1 MRATVH
7 IGMPKTGTTTL
18 QRTFTANTRLLEE
31 SGILYPS
38 MLSSSSMNHRILA
51 YYTREPSHYPRH
63 MRRLKNEAVSRDL
76 INEIKFSVD
85 SSLKSRDYAH
95 LVFSAESLFYPIQ
108 QVKRIPFRE
117 FMSSLDSSPTFVA
130 YLRSPASFYLAVC
143 QQKLR
148 ASTRLKSLTPPRY
161 YGVLNSYRETFPD
174 SRIRVSLFERK
185 ALVNND
191 IVDDF
196 CSKYLSSSSIDP
208 ATLKSISDSNISLS
222 PEAMAASRLYR
233 MAFWSDHDDEH
244 TPGTK
249 KLINTLRKA
258 DRQLG
263 IKKASLKPEIK
274 QALEAHS
281 ASDLLWLKETHDIV
295 FSDILY
301 ESLTAKPS
309 LAVELEPSH
318 KPSRLTDIINIDLC
332 RFVSIIDFLR
342 ASRFVAER
350 PELAAWI
357 RDLKLADLRDL

>member
-63 MRRLKNEAVSRDL
+63 MRRLKNETVSREL
-76 INEIKFSVD
+76 INEIKLSVA
-85 SSLKSRDYAH
+85 SSLESRDYTH
-95 LVFSAESLFYPIQ
+95 LLLSAESLFYPIQ
-108 QVKRIPFRE
+108 QTKRQPFKD
-117 FMSSLDSSPTFVA
+117 FISALDASPTFVA

-148 ASTRLKSLTPPRY
+148 ASAHLKSLTPPRY
-161 YGVLNSYRETFPD
+161 FGVLNSYHETFPD
-174 SRIRVSLFERK
+174 SKICVSLFERK
-185 ALVNND
+185 ALTNND
-191 IVDDF
+191 IVYDF
-196 CSKYLSSSSIDP
+196 CSNYLSDSSIDP
-208 ATLKSISDSNISLS
+208 ATLKSVSDSNISLS
-222 PEAMAASRLYR
+222 PEAMAVSRLYR

-274 QALEAHS
+274 QVLEAHS
-281 ASDLLWLKETHDIV
+281 ASDLLWLKETYDIV
-295 FSDILY
+295 FSDVPY
-301 ESLTAKPS
+301 DSLRVKTF
-309 LAVELEPSH
+309 LDVDLDPSH
-318 KPSRLTDIINIDLC
+318 KPTRLTDILNIDLS
-332 RFVSIIDFLR
+332 RFVSIIDYLR
-342 ASRFVAER
+342 TSRFVADR

-357 RDLKLADLRDL
+357 SDLKLADLRDL

>member
-18 QRTFTANTRLLEE
+18 QRTFTANTRLLDE

-63 MRRLKNEAVSRDL
+63 MRRLKNEAISRDL
-76 INEIKFSVD
+76 INEIKLSIG
-85 SSLKSRDYAH
+85 SSLKGRDYAY

-108 QVKRIPFRE
+108 QLKRKPFRE
-117 FMSSLDSSPTFVA
+117 FIYSLDPSPTIVA

-148 ASTRLKSLTPPRY
+148 ASTRLKSLSPPRY
-161 YGVLNSYRETFPD
+161 HGVLNSYHETFPD
-174 SRIRVSLFERK
+174 SRICVSLFERN
-185 ALVNND
+185 ALANND
-191 IVDDF
+191 IVHDF
-196 CSKYLSSSSIDP
+196 CSKYLSGSSIDP
-208 ATLKSISDSNISLS
+208 ATLKSVSDSNISLS

-281 ASDLLWLKETHDIV
+281 ASDLLWLKEAHDIV
-295 FSDILY
+295 FSDVSY
-301 ESLTAKPS
+301 ESLTVNPPMP
-309 LAVELEPSH
+309 VDLEPSH
-318 KPSRLTDIINIDLC
+318 KPSRLTDILNIDLS
-332 RFVSIIDFLR
+332 RFVSIIDYLR